1 MGNTGEDTVKRS
13 TQTMGNTI
21 VAILL
26 GGTIGLV
33 ALLLLTLLTAA
44 LVWSGALPPS
54 MACILRTGFAGVCAF
69 VAGRIAVQKGRGT
82 AMPLGGGVGSLLCAV
97 LLVICFSTTGV
108 DGLHGQFLGILLM
121 LLAGGCG
128 HTDGKPQ
135 IDKTNHLK
143 EAYEFGKNIYSES

>member
-1 MGNTGEDTVKRS
+1 MGNTGEDAVKRS

-54 MACILRTGFAGVCAF
+54 MAGILLTGFAGVCAF
-69 VAGRIAVQKGRGT
+69 FGGRIAVQKGRGPPCPWGEASAACSALFCWSSASAPQASMDST
-82 AMPLGGGVGSLLCAV
+82 GS
-97 LLVICFSTTGV
+97 FW
-108 DGLHGQFLGILLM
+108 
-121 LLAGGCG
+121 
-128 HTDGKPQ
+128 
-135 IDKTNHLK
+135 
-143 EAYEFGKNIYSES
+143 ESC

>member
-13 TQTMGNTI
+13 TQTMGSTI

-54 MACILRTGFAGVCAF
+54 MAGILLTGFAGVCAF
-69 VAGRIAVQKGRGT
+69 VGGRIAVQKGRGP
-82 AMPLGGGVGSLLCAV
+82 AMPWGRRRQPALRCFAGHLLQHHRRRWTPQAV
-97 LLVICFSTTGV
+97 
-108 DGLHGQFLGILLM
+108 
-121 LLAGGCG
+121 
-128 HTDGKPQ
+128 
-135 IDKTNHLK
+135 
-143 EAYEFGKNIYSES
+143 FGNPADAPGRWMPGWATRKHAHKSKKKKR

>member
-1 MGNTGEDTVKRS
+1 MGNTGEDAVKRS

-54 MACILRTGFAGVCAF
+54 MAGILLTGFAGVCAF
-69 VAGRIAVQKGRGT
+69 FRRTYRSTEGERTRHA
-82 AMPLGGGVGSLLCAV
+82 PWGGVGSLLCAV

-108 DGLHGQFLGILLM
+108 DGLHGQFW
-121 LLAGGCG
+121 
-128 HTDGKPQ
+128 
-135 IDKTNHLK
+135 
-143 EAYEFGKNIYSES
+143 ESC

>member
-54 MACILRTGFAGVCAF
+54 L
-69 VAGRIAVQKGRGT
+69 
-82 AMPLGGGVGSLLCAV
+82 SL
-97 LLVICFSTTGV
+97 I
-108 DGLHGQFLGILLM
+108 HI
-121 LLAGGCG
+121 
-128 HTDGKPQ
+128 
-135 IDKTNHLK
+135 
-143 EAYEFGKNIYSES
+143 

>member
-13 TQTMGNTI
+13 TQTMGSTI

-44 LVWSGALPPS
+44 LVWSGP
-54 MACILRTGFAGVCAF
+54 
-69 VAGRIAVQKGRGT
+69 

-121 LLAGGCG
+121 LLAGGCLAG
-128 HTDGKPQ
+128 LLGKHAH
-135 IDKTNHLK
+135 KSK
-143 EAYEFGKNIYSES
+143 KKKR

>member
-13 TQTMGNTI
+13 TQTMGSTI

-54 MACILRTGFAGVCAF
+54 MAGILLTGFAGVCAF
-69 VAGRIAVQKGRGT
+69 FGGRIAVQKGSGT

-108 DGLHGQFLGILLM
+108 DGLHGQFLD
-121 LLAGGCG
+121 CS
-128 HTDGKPQ
+128 Q
-135 IDKTNHLK
+135 VCR
-143 EAYEFGKNIYSES
+143 ESLPC

>member
-13 TQTMGNTI
+13 TQTMGSTI

-54 MACILRTGFAGVCAF
+54 MAGILLTGFAGVCCLW
-69 VAGRIAVQKGRGT
+69 GTYRSTGRGGQR
-82 AMPLGGGVGSLLCAV
+82 PCPGGGVGSLLCAV

-121 LLAGGCG
+121 LLAGGCLAG
-128 HTDGKPQ
+128 LLGKHAH
-135 IDKTNHLK
+135 KSK
-143 EAYEFGKNIYSES
+143 KKKR

>member
-1 MGNTGEDTVKRS
+1 MGNTGEDAVKRS

-44 LVWSGALPPS
+44 LVWSGALPPT
-54 MACILRTGFAGVCAF
+54 MAGILLTGFAGVCAF
-69 VAGRIAVQKGRGT
+69 FGGRIAVQKGI
-82 AMPLGGGVGSLLCAV
+82 GSLLCAV

-121 LLAGGCG
+121 LLAGGCLAG
-128 HTDGKPQ
+128 LLGKHAH
-135 IDKTNHLK
+135 KSK
-143 EAYEFGKNIYSES
+143 KKKR